1 MLAAEGVSVNEKLFV
16 YGTLGLGRPNEHILT
31 DIGGSWE
38 VASVR
43 GVLRD
48 KGWGAEMGYPGIEL
62 DEAGEEIKGFV
73 FTCEN
78 LSNHWANLD
87 EFEGEGYLRVIAKVK
102 LKNGSFIDANIYIT
116 LKK

>member
-1 MLAAEGVSVNEKLFV
+1 MNEKLFV

-48 KGWGAEMGYPGIEL
+48 QGWGAEMGYPGIEL
-62 DEAGEEIKGFV
+62 NEAGEEIKGFV
-73 FTCEN
+73 FTSEN

-87 EFEGEGYLRVIAKVK
+87 EFESQCECLGLQGLDNDILLDCQLSHLR
-102 LKNGSFIDANIYIT
+102 
-116 LKK
+116 